1 MPSSAITK
9 YCIIVNL
16 NKIKLVCV
24 ARYGE
29 RKYPY
34 LNQILTDESLKK
46 VYFLVKC
53 LAEEEPEPCPLCPLL
68 TEIIRG
74 LSRGQTEDITIMLS
88 RGIQIKHSTNSHK
101 ILDKI
106 DRDFGLKNNKQ
117 ILMIVLGHYFYNFF

>member
-16 NKIKLVCV
+16 NSIKLVCV

-29 RKYPY
+29 RKHPY

-46 VYFLVKC
+46 VYFPVKC
-53 LAEEEPEPCPLCPLL
+53 LAEEDPEPCPLCPLL

-74 LSRGQTEDITIMLS
+74 LSRGHRLRTL
-88 RGIQIKHSTNSHK
+88 R
-101 ILDKI
+101 
-106 DRDFGLKNNKQ
+106 
-117 ILMIVLGHYFYNFF
+117 